1 MYGGL
6 TMIVSNSTQS
16 SRKSK
21 QTQQSTKPQ
30 AKKQISPLRQRM
42 ICDMELAGYTQG
54 THQSYIGAV
63 VKLQDHYTIRPDK
76 LTEKQVQQYIFWL
89 RDEKRVAQGTFQT
102 NWAGIKFF
110 YYHTLGVDW
119 TLFTRKK
126 VRQPLRKRLPVP
138 IAWEDGHRLIAAL
151 QKPGYQLCCSFML
164 ALGLRIGDVVVLPV
178 DSIDATQMLV
188 RVIGKRNKERV
199 VPLPDT
205 LLVALRRFWLTHR
218 HPRLLFPNRRGT
230 APLCQKSL
238 RHAFNQARDTL
249 GIPKTIKPHSLRH
262 GFATHLLEN
271 GVDIRIVQM
280 LLGHASLRSTEIYT
294 HLTKPMCD
302 NLRHQLDRMFAD
314 LFTQGGNHD

>member
-1 MYGGL
+1 
-6 TMIVSNSTQS
+6 MIVSNSKQS

-21 QTQQSTKPQ
+21 QTLQSPKPQ
-30 AKKQISPLRQRM
+30 AKKQVSPLRQRM
-42 ICDMELAGYTQG
+42 IRDMELAGYTQG
-54 THQSYIGAV
+54 TQQSYIGAII
-63 VKLQDHYTIRPDK
+63 KLQDHYTIRPDK
-76 LTEKQVQQYIFWL
+76 LTEKEVQQYIFWL
-89 RDEKRVAQGTFQT
+89 RDEKKVAKGTFQA

-119 TLFTRKK
+119 PLFTRKK

-151 QKPGYQLCCSFML
+151 KRPDYQLCCSLML
-164 ALGLRIGDVVVLPV
+164 ALGLRIGDVVALTV

-199 VPLPDT
+199 LPLPET

-218 HPRLLFPNRRGT
+218 HRRLLFPNRRGT
-230 APLCQKSL
+230 APLCVKSL
-238 RHAFNQARDTL
+238 RHAFNHARDTL

-271 GVDIRIVQM
+271 GVDIRIVQI

-294 HLTKPMCD
+294 HLTKPMCE
-302 NLRHQLDRMFAD
+302 NLRHQLDRMFSD
-314 LFTQGGNHD
+314 LFKEGGSHD